1 MRKSDV
7 HNWYSC
13 NICFWGGLTSFT
25 PFFCR
30 FHAGIE
36 KGSLKIEKNWN
47 FSPDGSK
54 FQTFFSIFREP
65 FSIPLWKRR
74 KNGWKLV
81 KSPGKV
87 TFHTLI
93 TFRVKEIAI
102 VARSGQSFLS
112 ILWRNIHPCRE
123 IGGMAGT
130 KEHCYLHLRCHLG
143 IHQIEKLALI
153 LTKTIIGLLNHFGRK
168 RQQQQGEIFHF
179 GTF

>member
-1 MRKSDV
+1 MRSNQLSYEIRIFDLVYWVPYIAKIHELLFGNFAKLRKSDV

-93 TFRVKEIAI
+93 TFRVKEIANCTP
-102 VARSGQSFLS
+102 RYLF
-112 ILWRNIHPCRE
+112 
-123 IGGMAGT
+123 AGWPD
-130 KEHCYLHLRCHLG
+130 RA
-143 IHQIEKLALI
+143 IS
-153 LTKTIIGLLNHFGRK
+153 
-168 RQQQQGEIFHF
+168 
-179 GTF
+179 